1 MQDNKTTCRGSQ
13 NMKRTQNQHVEENK
27 TRCKGQQ
34 NNTEDSKTCRGQQ
47 NDNYRTTQHIEDN
60 NTQDN
65 NTAHRGQHI
74 STIAI
79 G

>member
-1 MQDNKTTCRGSQ
+1 MQDNKTTCRLRGSQ

-34 NNTEDSKTCRGQQ
+34 NNTEDSTTCRGQQ

-60 NTQDN
+60 NT
-65 NTAHRGQHI
+65 
-74 STIAI
+74 
-79 G
+79 